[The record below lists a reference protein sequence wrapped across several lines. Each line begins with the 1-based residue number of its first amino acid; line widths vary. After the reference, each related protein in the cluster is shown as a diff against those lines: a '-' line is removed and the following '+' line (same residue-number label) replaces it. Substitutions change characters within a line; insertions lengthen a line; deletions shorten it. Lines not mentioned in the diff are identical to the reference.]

1 MKKFAVS
8 VLTISVFFV
17 GLGSLAE
24 KVGAKFKSDEKA
36 LEIIGKARTA
46 IGGDAALAQVR
57 SLVITGK
64 STHTIKIGD
73 AERAE
78 PGEMEI
84 ALQFPDQLSQKF
96 SVGTPG
102 EGHKMVMNQVD
113 VTVVTKTKDGVG
125 TGEGRGTGLGVEP
138 GQKIIIKKDD
148 GTVQEVNADVV
159 IERNSGGTG
168 ESTWTT
174 KDGKTFTVKEM
185 PKDVESG
192 VWKSK
197 DGQEKHMVLARTAEP
212 GKHGFMRQNELLRL
226 SLSLLLTAPEGID
239 VNYTFAG
246 ESDVDGT
253 AVNIVNAEFG
263 GANYK
268 LYIGK
273 STNLPVA
280 MSYLGH
286 GMPAIAKFTKEVPPP
301 ADGQVKD
308 TVIFKRA
315 GPESQSEHFVRFS
328 DYRSTNGV
336 QLPYKWTTTVGGAP
350 RDTFEVTSYDV
361 NPANIAEKFKD
372 QKVFVR
378 TKKANGQ

>member
-24 KVGAKFKSDEKA
+24 KVGARFKSDEKA

-64 STHTIKIGD
+64 SVHTIKMGD

-84 ALQFPDQLSQKF
+84 ALQFPDKFSQKI
-96 SVGTPG
+96 SVGTAG

-113 VTVVTKTKDGVG
+113 VTVVTKDGVG
-125 TGEGRGTGLGVEP
+125 IGEGRGTGGSG

-148 GTVQEVNADVV
+148 GTVQEVNTDVV
-159 IERNSGGTG
+159 VERNSGGTG

-212 GKHGFMRQNELLRL
+212 GKHGQMRQNELLRL

-253 AVNIVNAEFG
+253 AVNIVNAEFA

-268 LYIGK
+268 LYISK

-280 MSYLGH
+280 MSYVGH
-286 GMPAIAKFTKEVPPP
+286 GMPAIATFHKELPPP

-308 TVIFKRA
+308 TVMFKRA
-315 GPESQSEHFVRFS
+315 GPETQFEHFVRFS

-336 QLPYKWTTTVGGAP
+336 QLPYKWTTTVGGTP
-350 RDTFEVTSYDV
+350 RDTFEVTTYDV

-378 TKKANGQ
+378 TKKADGQ

>member
-1 MKKFAVS
+1 MMKKFAVS

-17 GLGSLAE
+17 GLGSLAD

-46 IGGDAALAQVR
+46 IGGDAAVAQVR

-64 STHTIKIGD
+64 SIHTVKVGD
-73 AERAE
+73 AEKAE

-84 ALQFPDQLSQKF
+84 ALQFPDKLSQKI
-96 SVGTPG
+96 SIGAPG
-102 EGHKMVMNQVD
+102 EGHKMVANQSD
-113 VTVVTKTKDGVG
+113 VFVIKRSKEGSG
-125 TGEGRGTGLGVEP
+125 SGEGHGAGVEP
-138 GQKIIIKKDD
+138 GAHKIIVKSDD
-148 GTVQEVNADVV
+148 GTVKEITSDVK
-159 IERNSGGTG
+159 IEKRDGG

-174 KDGKTFTVKEM
+174 KDGKTFTVKEAV
-185 PKDVESG
+185 KVDG
-192 VWKSK
+192 DTTWKTK
-197 DGQEKHMVLARTAEP
+197 DGDVKHMTMARAH
-212 GKHGFMRQNELLRL
+212 HGGMKQNELLRI
-226 SLSLLLTAPEGID
+226 SLSLLLTAPEGMD

-268 LYIGK
+268 LYISK

-280 MSYLGH
+280 MSYVGH
-286 GMPAIAKFTKEVPPP
+286 GMPVVAKFTKELPPP
-301 ADGQVKD
+301 ADGNVKD
-308 TVIFKRA
+308 TVMFKKV
-315 GPESQSEHFVRFS
+315 GPESKAEHFVRFS
-328 DYRSTNGV
+328 EYRSTNGV
-336 QLPYKWTTTVGGAP
+336 QLPYKWTTTVGGSP

-372 QKVFVR
+372 QQVFVR
-378 TKKANGQ
+378 TKKADGQ

>member
-24 KVGAKFKSDEKA
+24 QVGAKFKSDEKA

-57 SLVITGK
+57 SLVVTGK
-64 STHTIKIGD
+64 SVHTIKEGD
-73 AERAE
+73 VEKAE
-78 PGEMEI
+78 PGNMEI
-84 ALQFPDQLSQKF
+84 ALQFPDKLSHRISIGAQ
-96 SVGTPG
+96 GDG
-102 EGHKMVMNQVD
+102 QQKMVSNQVD
-113 VTVVTKTKDGVG
+113 VVVVKKDRTGADEARAAGESG
-125 TGEGRGTGLGVEP
+125 THTF
-138 GQKIIIKKDD
+138 IIKKDD
-148 GTVQEVNADVV
+148 GTVTEMTADVIV
-159 IERNSGGTG
+159 ERNSSGAG

-197 DGQEKHMVLARTAEP
+197 DGQEKHIVLSRAAEP
-212 GKHGFMRQNELLRL
+212 GKHGPMKQNELLRI
-226 SLSLLLTAPEGID
+226 SLSLLLTAPEGMD

-246 ESDVDGT
+246 ESDVDGV

-268 LYIGK
+268 LYISK

-286 GMPAIAKFTKEVPPP
+286 GMPVIAKFTKDAPQP
-301 ADGQVKD
+301 ANGEVKD
-308 TVIFKRA
+308 VMFFRKA
-315 GPESQSEHFVRFS
+315 APEAQAENFVRFS
-328 DYRSTNGV
+328 DYRPTNGV
-336 QLPYKWTTTVGGAP
+336 LLPYKWSTTVAGAP
-350 RDTFEVTSYDV
+350 RDTFEVTSYDL

-372 QKVFVR
+372 QQVFVR
-378 TKKANGQ
+378 TKKDGN